1 MNARIITNQI
11 KPKYAM
17 CQFYTVHYIL
27 CIITVPFT
35 IISWSTYSITAN
47 LIILL
52 IAMWSTIIAYFLL
65 YKPLTLCNYITQTVY
80 TK

>member
-52 IAMWSTIIAYFLL
+52 IAM
-65 YKPLTLCNYITQTVY
+65 
-80 TK
+80 